1 MRYDGLQGTYW
12 DTQTARVEALVHRIR
27 DGAPPP
33 DGRIVPDRDDLVLG
47 QGRRLRTA
55 VLFLDVSGF
64 SSLPSESVAEQDL
77 LLRALNL
84 FFTEMVRIAEDY
96 GGTVEKNTGDG
107 LMAYFPDEAAASANG
122 ATRALAASLTMQAAN
137 HLLIAPQ
144 FIASGLSPFGF
155 RVGIDTG
162 YVTIARLGAARRYN
176 SIAAVGATANL
187 ACKLLALGSAGD
199 VLLGDN
205 AKRDLPI
212 DWQLQWSVPLGVP
225 TGWTFTQSGLA
236 YPAWRFTGRWARLI

>member
-1 MRYDGLQGTYW
+1 M
-12 DTQTARVEALVHRIR
+12 
-27 DGAPPP
+27 
-33 DGRIVPDRDDLVLG
+33 
-47 QGRRLRTA
+47 A
-55 VLFLDVSGF
+55 VFFLDVSGF
-64 SSLPSESVAEQDL
+64 SRLPSESVAEQDL

-107 LMAYFPDEAAASANG
+107 LMAYFPDETAPSANG

-137 HLLIAPQ
+137 HLLVSPQ
-144 FIASGLSPFGF
+144 FIASGLNPFEF
-155 RVGIDTG
+155 RIGIDTG

-187 ACKLLALGSAGD
+187 ACKLLALGNASD

-205 AKRDLPI
+205 AKRDLPV
-212 DWQLQWSVPLGVP
+212 DWQIQWAAPLGVP